1 MSILHSNS
9 PIFLSEPAKYDGGY
23 SSFGKTISVIFTTT
37 GKADSMRLDKFLS
50 QQLGISRAL
59 VARELRAKR
68 VTVDGEIVRSG
79 ALKLTLEQE
88 VAFDGNVLE
97 QLNGAR
103 YFMLNKPQGYV
114 CSTEDPD
121 HPTVLYFLDEPVAYK
136 LHAAGR
142 LDIDT
147 TGLVLMTDD
156 GQWSHRITSPRHH
169 CEKTYLVTL
178 EHSLAEDTA
187 QQFAEGVQLHN
198 EKDLTKPAQLEKIE
212 DTLVRL
218 TISEGRY
225 HQVKRMFA
233 AVGNRV
239 IALHRER
246 IGAIVMDED
255 LAPGEY
261 RPLTV
266 EEIASIGAPHLQE

>member
-1 MSILHSNS
+1 
-9 PIFLSEPAKYDGGY
+9 
-23 SSFGKTISVIFTTT
+23 
-37 GKADSMRLDKFLS
+37 MRLDKFLS
-50 QQLGISRAL
+50 QQLGVSRAL
-59 VARELRAKR
+59 VLRELRNKR
-68 VTVDGEIVRSG
+68 VTVDGEIVKTGSMKIS
-79 ALKLTLEQE
+79 AEQRVE
-88 VAFDGNVLE
+88 FDGNVLD
-97 QLNGAR
+97 LITGPR

-114 CSTEDPD
+114 CSTDDPD
-121 HPTVLYFLDEPVAYK
+121 HPTVLYFLEEPVAYK

-178 EHSLAEDTA
+178 ENPLADDTA
-187 QQFAEGVQLHN
+187 AKFEAGVQLHN
-198 EKDLTKPAQLEKIE
+198 EDSLTKPAKLEQIE
-212 DTLVRL
+212 ENLVRL

-239 IALHRER
+239 VALHRER
-246 IGAIVMDED
+246 IGEIVMDED
-255 LAPGEY
+255 LEPGQY
-261 RPLTV
+261 RPLT
-266 EEIASIGAPHLQE
+266 EQEIASVGVPSR

>member
-1 MSILHSNS
+1 
-9 PIFLSEPAKYDGGY
+9 
-23 SSFGKTISVIFTTT
+23 
-37 GKADSMRLDKFLS
+37 MRLDKFIS
-50 QQLGISRAL
+50 QQLGVSRAI
-59 VARELRAKR
+59 AGREIRAQR
-68 VTVDGEIVRSG
+68 ITIDGEMVRDASF
-79 ALKLTLEQE
+79 KLDPEHQ
-88 VAFDGNVLE
+88 VAFDGSPLV
-97 QLNGAR
+97 QQNGPR

-121 HPTVLYFLDEPVAYK
+121 HPTVLYFLDVPVAHK

-178 EHSLAEDTA
+178 EHPVAEDTA
-187 QQFAEGVQLHN
+187 GQFAHGVQLHN
-198 EKDLTKPAQLEKIE
+198 EKDLTKPARLEVLAPTE
-212 DTLVRL
+212 VRL
-218 TISEGRY
+218 TLSEGRY

-239 IALHRER
+239 IGLHRER
-246 IGAIVMDED
+246 IGDIELDAD

-261 RPLTV
+261 RPLTQ
-266 EEIASIGAPHLQE
+266 EEIASVGMPQ

>member
-1 MSILHSNS
+1 
-9 PIFLSEPAKYDGGY
+9 
-23 SSFGKTISVIFTTT
+23 
-37 GKADSMRLDKFLS
+37 MRLDKFIA
-50 QQLGISRAL
+50 QQLGVSRAIAGRL
-59 VARELRAKR
+59 IRGHHVTIDDEVVRDTAFKLLPEHAVAYEGN
-68 VTVDGEIVRSG
+68 T
-79 ALKLTLEQE
+79 LTQ
-88 VAFDGNVLE
+88 
-97 QLNGAR
+97 QNGPR

-178 EHSLAEDTA
+178 ENPLSADTA
-187 QQFAEGVQLHN
+187 EQFAKGVQLHN
-198 EKDLTKPAQLEKIE
+198 EKDLTKPAVLEEITPTE
-212 DTLVRL
+212 VRL

-239 IALHRER
+239 VGLHRER
-246 IGAIVMDED
+246 IGEIALDPTLE
-255 LAPGEY
+255 PGEY
-261 RPLTV
+261 RRLTE
-266 EEIASIGAPHLQE
+266 EEIASVGAPER

>member
-1 MSILHSNS
+1 
-9 PIFLSEPAKYDGGY
+9 
-23 SSFGKTISVIFTTT
+23 
-37 GKADSMRLDKFLS
+37 MRLDKFIS
-50 QQLGISRAL
+50 QQLGVSRAI
-59 VARELRAKR
+59 AGREIRAQR
-68 VTVDGEIVRSG
+68 ITIDGEVVRDASF
-79 ALKLTLEQE
+79 KLNLDHQVE
-88 VAFDGNVLE
+88 FDGNP
-97 QLNGAR
+97 LNQQNGPR

-121 HPTVLYFLDEPVAYK
+121 HPTVLYFLDVPVAHK

-178 EHSLAEDTA
+178 ESPVADDTA
-187 QQFAEGVQLHN
+187 EQFAHGVQLHN
-198 EKDLTKPAQLEKIE
+198 EKDLTKPARLDVITPTE
-212 DTLVRL
+212 VRL

-239 IALHRER
+239 TGLHRER
-246 IGAIVMDED
+246 IGEIELDQD
-255 LAPGEY
+255 LEPGEY
-261 RPLTV
+261 RPLT
-266 EEIASIGAPHLQE
+266 EQEIASVGMPKS

>member
-1 MSILHSNS
+1 
-9 PIFLSEPAKYDGGY
+9 
-23 SSFGKTISVIFTTT
+23 
-37 GKADSMRLDKFLS
+37 MRLDKFLS

-68 VTVDGEIVRSG
+68 VTVDGEIVKSG
-79 ALKLTLEQE
+79 ALKLSPEQRVE
-88 VAFDGNVLE
+88 FDGNVLN
-97 QLNGAR
+97 QITGPR

-114 CSTEDPD
+114 CSTDDPD

-178 EHSLAEDTA
+178 EHPLSADTA
-187 QQFAEGVQLHN
+187 EQFAAGVQLHN
-198 EKDLTKPAQLEKIE
+198 EDSLTLPAQLEQVE
-212 DTLVRL
+212 ERLVRL

-239 IALHRER
+239 VALHRER
-246 IGAIVMDED
+246 IGAIVMDDD
-255 LAPGEY
+255 LEPGEY
-261 RPLTV
+261 RLLTD
-266 EEIASIGAPHLQE
+266 EEIASVGMPSH

>member
-1 MSILHSNS
+1 
-9 PIFLSEPAKYDGGY
+9 
-23 SSFGKTISVIFTTT
+23 
-37 GKADSMRLDKFLS
+37 MRLDKFLS

-59 VARELRAKR
+59 IIRELRAKR
-68 VTVDGEIVRSG
+68 VTVDGEIVKSG
-79 ALKLTLEQE
+79 SLKLTPEQVVE
-88 VAFDGNVLE
+88 FDGNPLHQQV
-97 QLNGAR
+97 GPR

-114 CSTEDPD
+114 CSTDDPD
-121 HPTVLYFLDEPVAYK
+121 HPTVLYFMDEPVAYK

-156 GQWSHRITSPRHH
+156 GQWSHRITSPKHH

-178 EHSLAEDTA
+178 EQPLVEDTA
-187 QQFAEGVQLHN
+187 AQFTAGVQLHN
-198 EKDLTKPAQLEKIE
+198 EKNLTKPAQLEKI
-212 DTLVRL
+212 DDHVVRL

-239 IALHRER
+239 VELHRER
-246 IGAIVMDED
+246 IGEIALDDD

-261 RPLTV
+261 RALTT
-266 EEIASIGAPHLQE
+266 EEIASVSVPER

>member
-1 MSILHSNS
+1 
-9 PIFLSEPAKYDGGY
+9 
-23 SSFGKTISVIFTTT
+23 
-37 GKADSMRLDKFLS
+37 MRLDKFLS

-59 VARELRAKR
+59 IIRELRAKR
-68 VTVDGEIVRSG
+68 VTVDGEIVKSG
-79 ALKLTLEQE
+79 SLKLTPEQVVE
-88 VAFDGNVLE
+88 FDGNPLHQQV
-97 QLNGAR
+97 GPR

-114 CSTEDPD
+114 CSTDDPD
-121 HPTVLYFLDEPVAYK
+121 HPTVLYFMDEPVAYK

-156 GQWSHRITSPRHH
+156 GQWSHRITSPKHH

-178 EHSLAEDTA
+178 EQPLAEDTA
-187 QQFAEGVQLHN
+187 AQFTAGVQLHN
-198 EKDLTKPAQLEKIE
+198 EKNLTKPAQLEKI
-212 DTLVRL
+212 DDHVVRL

-239 IALHRER
+239 VGLHRER
-246 IGAIVMDED
+246 IGEIALDDD

-261 RPLTV
+261 RALTA
-266 EEIASIGAPHLQE
+266 EEIASVSVPER

>member
-1 MSILHSNS
+1 
-9 PIFLSEPAKYDGGY
+9 
-23 SSFGKTISVIFTTT
+23 
-37 GKADSMRLDKFLS
+37 MRLDKFIA
-50 QQLGISRAL
+50 QQLGVSRAI
-59 VARELRAKR
+59 AGREIRASR
-68 VTVDGEIVRSG
+68 VTVDGEIVKDS
-79 ALKLTLEQE
+79 AFKLLADHDVEY
-88 VAFDGNVLE
+88 DGNPLI
-97 QLNGAR
+97 QQNGPR

-114 CSTEDPD
+114 CSTDDPD
-121 HPTVLYFLDEPVAYK
+121 HPTVLYFLDEPVAHK

-178 EHSLAEDTA
+178 ESPVADGTA
-187 QQFAEGVQLHN
+187 ALFAKGVQLNN
-198 EKDLTKPAQLEKIE
+198 EKDLTKPAQLEVITPTE
-212 DTLVRL
+212 VRL

-233 AVGNRV
+233 AVGNHV
-239 IALHRER
+239 VGLHRER
-246 IGAIVMDED
+246 IGAIELDPE

-261 RPLTV
+261 RPLT
-266 EEIASIGAPHLQE
+266 EDEITSVGMPSR

>member
-1 MSILHSNS
+1 
-9 PIFLSEPAKYDGGY
+9 
-23 SSFGKTISVIFTTT
+23 
-37 GKADSMRLDKFLS
+37 MRLDKFLS
-50 QQLGISRAL
+50 QQLGVSRAL
-59 VARELRAKR
+59 VLRELRNKR
-68 VTVDGEIVRSG
+68 VTVDGEIVKTGSMKIS
-79 ALKLTLEQE
+79 AEQRVE
-88 VAFDGNVLE
+88 FDGNVLD
-97 QLNGAR
+97 LITGPR

-114 CSTEDPD
+114 CSTDDPD
-121 HPTVLYFLDEPVAYK
+121 HPTVLYFLEEPVAYK

-178 EHSLAEDTA
+178 ENPLADDTA
-187 QQFAEGVQLHN
+187 AQFEAGVQLHN
-198 EKDLTKPAQLEKIE
+198 EDSLTKPAKLEQIE
-212 DTLVRL
+212 ENLVRL

-239 IALHRER
+239 VALHRER
-246 IGAIVMDED
+246 IGEIVMDED
-255 LAPGEY
+255 LEPGQY
-261 RPLTV
+261 RPLT
-266 EEIASIGAPHLQE
+266 EQEIASVGVPSR